1 MGDAPWFSSTWKI
14 KFGVEMVNSKSWW
27 IAKPVRQLVLGLRRS
42 RELTRYILTLATL
55 NRPGVLFIRLL
66 KGIKIFIERK
76 PFLGK
81 IVIKVINNFPRLK
94 MWLSWELNASKR
106 SANVEGNNPGRYNQD
121 TVKRIE
127 NIVTRIVDEVGS
139 N

>member
-1 MGDAPWFSSTWKI
+1 
-14 KFGVEMVNSKSWW
+14 MVNSKSWW